1 MRPLSLPSQSS
12 ESSESGLP
20 EEKPSERPEATELS
34 NITLMQ
40 GRDDLTR
47 LSSSDAIHLCEE
59 MRELVPGLF
68 SRPLELKSRE
78 LHVSRKKHNIT
89 CALLVP
95 ECLTCH
101 PGQVTGLVLGQAGPL
116 SNEGDNSPTPGTLD
130 SDGSLLYLPPLPSGR
145 DKAVPCAILSAPAQP
160 IRKKQSVSLSVVL
173 TPCSLQLPSELG
185 TPCLA
190 LFFQVCLL

>member
-1 MRPLSLPSQSS
+1 
-12 ESSESGLP
+12 
-20 EEKPSERPEATELS
+20 
-34 NITLMQ
+34 MQ

-68 SRPLELKSRE
+68 SRPLELRSRE

-89 CALLVP
+89 WALLVP

-116 SNEGDNSPTPGTLD
+116 SNEGDNSPTLGTLD
-130 SDGSLLYLPPLPSGR
+130 SDDSLHYLPPLPSGR
-145 DKAVPCAILSAPAQP
+145 DKAVPCPILSAPAQP

-173 TPCSLQLPSELG
+173 TPCSSPVSRGHLVWLCSSKCVCCSESLCQSSFSG
-185 TPCLA
+185 TKA
-190 LFFQVCLL
+190 WSKASLFQGSDKKKGRY